1 MRLDPALTPKRSPLI
16 EALRRHPLRVM
27 GLAACVLLGAALA
40 AALLPGD
47 LSMPRRLLGGALLG
61 GLSWLI
67 PSFGRIIG
75 GH

>member
-16 EALRRHPLRVM
+16 EALGRHPLRVM
-27 GLAACVLLGAALA
+27 GLAACVLLGAALG

-61 GLSWLI
+61 ALSWLI